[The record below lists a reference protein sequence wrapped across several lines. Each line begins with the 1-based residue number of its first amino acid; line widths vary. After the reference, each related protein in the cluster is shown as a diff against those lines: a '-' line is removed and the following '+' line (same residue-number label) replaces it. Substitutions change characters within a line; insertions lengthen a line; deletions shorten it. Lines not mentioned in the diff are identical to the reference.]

1 MSKIAPSELLIT
13 DDGAVYHLNLKPENI
28 SDKIIIVGDPDRV
41 NRIAKFFDSVEFDI
55 THREF
60 HTIGGVYKGK
70 RITAMSSGISSD
82 NIDILMTE
90 LDALVNV
97 DFQTREIKKDL
108 KSLDIV
114 RLGSCGALQEDINIG
129 DFILSRYSMSLDGM
143 VNFYEGINK
152 FRFPDIED
160 VFMRHVEWN
169 GELPRPCVVKSSKE
183 LADKFTNFTYE
194 GFTACAGG
202 FFAPQ
207 GRIVRLQPLL
217 DNFAE
222 RVSTF
227 EYNGLKVS
235 NFEMEGAAV
244 ITMARLLGHRATTI
258 CLAIAHRLK
267 MDANMDYNK
276 RMDELIIKTLDVV

>member
-1 MSKIAPSELLIT
+1 MDKIPSSELLIT
-13 DDGAVYHLNLKPENI
+13 NDGAVYHLNLKPENI
-28 SDKIIIVGDPDRV
+28 SDKIIVVGDPDRV

-60 HTIGGVYKGK
+60 HTIGGLYKGK
-70 RITAMSSGISSD
+70 RITAMSTGISSD
-82 NIDILMTE
+82 NVDILMTE
-90 LDALVNV
+90 LDALINV

-114 RLGSCGALQEDINIG
+114 RLGSCGALQDDINIG
-129 DFILSRYSMSLDGM
+129 DFILSRYSMGLDGM
-143 VNFYEGINK
+143 VNFYAGTEK
-152 FRFPDIED
+152 FRFPDIEEA
-160 VFMRHVEWN
+160 FMKHVEWRK
-169 GELPRPCVVKSSKE
+169 ELPRPCVVKSSKE
-183 LADKFTNFTYE
+183 LADKFIDFTYE

-207 GRIVRLQPLL
+207 GRVVRLQPLL

-222 RVSTF
+222 RTSNF
-227 EYNGLKVS
+227 EYNGLKVT

-244 ITMARLLGHRATTI
+244 ISMAHLLGHRATTI

-267 MDANMDYNK
+267 KDANMDYNR
-276 RMDELIIKTLDVV
+276 RMDELIVKTLEVI